1 MVKYMQNFGE
11 NSLPMQGG
19 GTVMSYK
26 RVLLIIFITI
36 VSVALVYF
44 LVQVEQS
51 ATKETVASRPVALP
65 YNWIGSIT
73 KTQIAEPSGITYHP
87 IRRSL
92 FVADDSGSV
101 HEVSLEGRLIQSKGL
116 NERDIEGITVDPN
129 TGLLYAAVED
139 DEAILELEPEN
150 LNLQREF
157 RIGRSFKGEQLL
169 KKGGMGIEAIAFVP
183 DASHPEGGTFW
194 VGNQTFSLKEKD
206 EPSVVCEVVVPLR
219 STTAKQTDGT
229 IIHAYKMNFIDISGL
244 AYDAQGDFLVLIS
257 DTTNLLVELKRE
269 GTILSQYLL
278 PGDEQ
283 EGIVL
288 DGLGYMYIA
297 QENGKIIKLADRRLR

>member
-1 MVKYMQNFGE
+1 
-11 NSLPMQGG
+11 
-19 GTVMSYK
+19 MSYK
-26 RVLLIIFITI
+26 RVVLIFAITI
-36 VSVALVYF
+36 ISIALVYF
-44 LVQVEQS
+44 LVQMEQS
-51 ATKETVASRPVALP
+51 VRKETEASRPVALP

-73 KTQIAEPSGITYHP
+73 QSQIAEPSGITYHP
-87 IRRSL
+87 TRRSL
-92 FVADDSGSV
+92 FLADDSGSV
-101 HEVSLEGRLIQSKGL
+101 HEVSLEGRLIQSGGL
-116 NERDIEGITVDPN
+116 NERDIEGITVNPD

-139 DEAILELEPEN
+139 DEAILELDPKD
-150 LNLQREF
+150 LAIQREF
-157 RIGRSFKGEQLL
+157 RIGRNYKGEQLL

-194 VGNQTFSLKEKD
+194 VGNQSFSLKAKD

-219 STTAKQTDGT
+219 SATAKQSDGT
-229 IIHAYKMNFIDISGL
+229 IIRAYKMDFIDISGL
-244 AYDAQGDFLVLIS
+244 AYDTQGDFLVLIS

-269 GTILSQYLL
+269 GTILRQYLL

-288 DGLGYMYIA
+288 DGLGYMYLA

>member
-1 MVKYMQNFGE
+1 
-11 NSLPMQGG
+11 
-19 GTVMSYK
+19 MSYK
-26 RVLLIIFITI
+26 RVVLIFAITI
-36 VSVALVYF
+36 ISIALVYF
-44 LVQVEQS
+44 LVRMEQS
-51 ATKETVASRPVALP
+51 MKKETEASRPVALP

-73 KTQIAEPSGITYHP
+73 QSQIAEPSGITYHP
-87 IRRSL
+87 TRRSL
-92 FVADDSGSV
+92 FLADDSGSV

-116 NERDIEGITVDPN
+116 NERDIEGITVNPD

-139 DEAILELEPEN
+139 DEAILELDPKD
-150 LNLQREF
+150 LALQREF
-157 RIGRSFKGEQLL
+157 RIGRNYKGEQLL

-194 VGNQTFSLKEKD
+194 VGNQSFSLKAND

-219 STTAKQTDGT
+219 STTAKRSDGT
-229 IIHAYKMNFIDISGL
+229 IIRAYKMDFIDISGL
-244 AYDAQGDFLVLIS
+244 AYDTQGDFLVLIS

-269 GTILSQYLL
+269 GTILRQYLL

-288 DGLGYMYIA
+288 DGLGYMYLA

>member
-1 MVKYMQNFGE
+1 
-11 NSLPMQGG
+11 MQGG

-26 RVLLIIFITI
+26 RVFLIIFITI
-36 VSVALVYF
+36 VSIALVYF
-44 LVQVEQS
+44 LVRVEQS
-51 ATKETVASRPVALP
+51 ATQETAALHPVALP

-92 FVADDSGSV
+92 FLADDSGSV
-101 HEVSLEGRLIQSKGL
+101 HEMSIEGRLIQSKGF
-116 NERDIEGITVDPN
+116 NELDIEGITVNPN
-129 TGLLYAAVED
+129 TGFLYAAVEG
-139 DEAILELEPEN
+139 DETILELEPEN
-150 LNLQREF
+150 LTVQREF
-157 RIGRSFKGEQLL
+157 RIGRSFKGELL
-169 KKGGMGIEAIAFVP
+169 LRKGGMGIEAIAFVP

-194 VGNQTFSLKEKD
+194 VGNQSFSLKAKD

-219 STTAKQTDGT
+219 STTAKRADGT
-229 IIHAYKMNFIDISGL
+229 IINAYKMNFIDISGL
-244 AYDAQGDFLVLIS
+244 AYDTQGDFLVLIS

-269 GTILSQYLL
+269 GTILSHYLL